1 MLKLACRM
9 LLGLLLLFQPSPV
22 LAAPYENI
30 QVYGANWI
38 SGFFEVASDIFG
50 DQNYLFVSDLNNSQI
65 QVFKRSLE
73 PLYRFGGY
81 GQQEGNFIE
90 IHGIYNDNENLF
102 VTSID
107 SFKEKKGRIQ
117 QFGQNGLYIKTF
129 ESPEK
134 RSDFIAVTKTTGQT
148 FVAVT
153 EGSICTYQA
162 DGTLLK
168 EAFVIRNVSFLFLQD
183 IAAVNN
189 DQFAFIDRGR
199 RGFFI
204 ANSDLTEL
212 KAFGEEYISI
222 PVAISYYQQRVYI
235 ADANG
240 ELFCF
245 SLNGKLIKSIK
256 TNLYI
261 NGLLITSPNEI
272 LATSSLRKG
281 LFQIDWN
288 TAKMEEKIIEPGNEL
303 ELHWPS
309 EIWVDS
315 QEKIFVNDDYTSG
328 VKVIDGKT
336 GQFVKSSGFLNKEG
350 IQVSSIT
357 GNNQDSLYMLSSYNS
372 STIYHYQ
379 PNGEVVSA
387 VVNDESKLIA
397 LEFDSLENLYA
408 LDTQLNK
415 IWKLDGNLK
424 VLDSFPIDLQYG
436 AVAGLFINN
445 LLYVSTKMGNVMALD
460 KNSGQLVRSYSFE
473 QLRDNVNWQH
483 FVLYQ
488 DYIIFS
494 DRNNHSLQVFTL
506 HNEVQVRIFGW
517 IGGPKTWT
525 SKEKIQIDIGYEP
538 GKFLFPEGLTCNDKW
553 LYVADSGN
561 HRVQRIPIASL
572 LVKDT
577 LITLQIGQ
585 KTAYINQKKSIL
597 EEAPF
602 IRSNRTYV
610 PLRFLAEAF
619 QMEVSWIGPEQKIV
633 LKEEGTIIELWID
646 RLIVRKNGQETR
658 IDAVPLLIKSRT
670 YVPIRFVAEALD
682 ARVEW
687 ESKTLTV
694 IIRR

>member
-1 MLKLACRM
+1 MLKLGCRI
-9 LLGLLLLFQPSPV
+9 LLGLLFFAQSLPV
-22 LAAPYENI
+22 LAVPYENI
-30 QVYGANWI
+30 QVYGANWV

-50 DQNYLFVSDLNNSQI
+50 DQNHLFVSDLNNSQI
-65 QVFKRSLE
+65 QVFNRSLE

-90 IHGIYNDNENLF
+90 IHGIFNDNEDLF

-134 RSDFIAVTKTTGQT
+134 RSDFIAITKTTSQT
-148 FVAVT
+148 FAAIT
-153 EGSICTYQA
+153 EGSISTFQN

-168 EAFVIRNVSFLFLQD
+168 EVFTIQNVSFLFLQD
-183 IAAVNN
+183 ITAVNN

-212 KAFGEEYISI
+212 RAFGEEYISI
-222 PVAISYYQQRVYI
+222 PVAIGYFQQRIYI

-288 TAKMEEKIIEPGNEL
+288 TAKMEEKIIQPGNEL

-315 QEKIFVNDDYTSG
+315 QQNIYVNDDYTSG

-336 GQFVKSSGFLNKEG
+336 GLFVKSSGFLDKEG

-357 GNNQDSLYMLSSYNS
+357 GTNHDSLYMLSSYNS

-379 PNGEVVSA
+379 PSGEVVSA

-397 LEFDSLENLYA
+397 LVFDEQENLYA
-408 LDTQLNK
+408 LDAQLNK
-415 IWKLDGNLK
+415 IWKLDANLQI
-424 VLDSFPIDLQYG
+424 LDSFPIDLQNG
-436 AVAGLFINN
+436 AVAGLFINHN
-445 LLYVSTKMGNVMALD
+445 LYISTKMGNVMALD
-460 KNSGQLVRSYSFE
+460 KNSGQLIRSYSFE

-494 DRNNHSLQVFTL
+494 DRNNHCLQVFTL
-506 HNEVQVRIFGW
+506 HNEAQVRLFGW

-538 GKFLFPEGLTCNDKW
+538 GKFLFPEGLTYKDKW

-561 HRVQRIPIASL
+561 HRIQKIPIASL
-572 LVKDT
+572 LIKDT

-585 KTAYINQKKSIL
+585 KTAYINNKKSML

-619 QMEVSWIGPEQKIV
+619 QMDIQWIGPEQKII
-633 LKEEGTIIELWID
+633 LKEEGVVIELWIN
-646 RLIVRKNGQETR
+646 RSVVRKNGQETR

-687 ESKTLTV
+687 ESKTQTV